1 MTYSQRLSTPTPN
14 PSPQGGGEQF
24 GRRGACPG
32 LSAPMAT
39 GDGLLVRLTPTG
51 TISLD
56 AFAAFC
62 TAAQNYGN
70 GIIEVTARGNIQVRG
85 LNAASARSFATA
97 VSMLNIAADD
107 DVAVLSDPLAGLD
120 PDEIIDAGVL
130 ATDLRVALA
139 RTSLA
144 QKLSAK
150 VSIIIDGGGTL
161 NLDGITADIRLR
173 AETMSGKAVLRVE
186 AGGEDLG
193 MVGAERGVEAALRLL
208 GVLAEEERDAR
219 ARDIVAA
226 DGIIPF
232 REALS
237 SCPAFCIERATQVVD
252 GRDKPGHDDASERAD
267 VIGVHRLRDGS
278 FACGVGLG
286 FGHADAASLQR
297 LIETAKAAGASGIR
311 PAPDRA
317 LLIIGLKHEALAPF
331 ASAAENLGFIIS
343 PDDPRRYVVAC
354 AGAPICASA
363 HIAARAI
370 GPAIAA
376 TSAPYLDGSFKIH
389 VSGCS
394 KGCAHPAA
402 AALTIVGTA
411 DGCAL
416 VADGSARD
424 TAFMIA
430 AANELPATV
439 ASIVRDRKR
448 ETKHV

>member
-1 MTYSQRLSTPTPN
+1 MSVLATAIAQ
-14 PSPQGGGEQF
+14 
-24 GRRGACPG
+24 RRGACPG

-85 LNAASARSFATA
+85 LNAALARSFAAA
-97 VSMLNIAADD
+97 VSALNVAAEDG
-107 DVAVLSDPLAGLD
+107 VPVLCNPLAGLD
-120 PDEIIDAGVL
+120 PNEIIDAATL
-130 ATDLRVALA
+130 AADLRVALA
-139 RTSLA
+139 CTSLA
-144 QKLSAK
+144 KKLSAK
-150 VSIIIDGGGTL
+150 VSIIIDGGGRL
-161 NLDGITADIRLR
+161 NLDAVAADIRLR
-173 AETMSGKAVLRVE
+173 AETMSGEVVLRIE

-193 MVGAERGVEAALRLL
+193 TVGTEHGVDVAIRLL
-208 GVLAEEERDAR
+208 GVLAEHGSDTR
-219 ARDIVAA
+219 ARDVIAA
-226 DGIIPF
+226 EGAALF
-232 REALS
+232 RGLIS
-237 SCPAFCIERATQVVD
+237 NRVQ
-252 GRDKPGHDDASERAD
+252 ASARPRKENSVHQASD
-267 VIGVHRLRDGS
+267 TIGVHRLRDGS

-297 LIETAKAAGASGIR
+297 LIATANAAGASGVR
-311 PAPDRA
+311 AAPDRA

-331 ASAAENLGFIIS
+331 ASAAENLGFIRR

-363 HIAARAI
+363 HIASRAI
-370 GPAIAA
+370 GPVIAT

-394 KGCAHPAA
+394 KGCAHPAS

-430 AANELPATV
+430 AANELPAAVTG
-439 ASIVRDRKR
+439 ILRDRKR
-448 ETKHV
+448 ETGHV